1 MESNAPAPNNKN
13 AINFSLD
20 YRFIIGLLIV
30 IIGVMLV
37 LWKPWEPQIDAK
49 TRTVEVTGQAKVTAT
64 PDEFV
69 FTPAYEFKNEIR
81 ETALADV
88 SKKSDEVVK
97 KLKSLGVVDNK
108 IKTNSDGY
116 DYPIYMGDDKSTP
129 TYTLRLTV
137 TINDKDMAQKAQDY
151 LVSTT
156 PTGAVS
162 PQATFSDSK
171 RKELE
176 SKARDDA
183 TKEARTK
190 AEQSAKNLG
199 FKVGAVKSV
208 NDGAGFGGII
218 PAIGRGGMELDVASD
233 SSKLQLQPGEN
244 DLHYTVTVVY
254 FVK

>member
-1 MESNAPAPNNKN
+1 MDTKPSGSQNKN
-13 AINFSLD
+13 GINFSLD

-30 IIGVMLV
+30 IIGIMLL

-49 TRTVEVTGQAKVTAT
+49 TRTVEVTGQAKVTAV

-69 FTPAYEFKNEIR
+69 FTPAYEFKNTNR
-81 ETALADV
+81 DAALAEV
-88 SKKSDEVVK
+88 SKKSTEVVG
-97 KLKSLGVVDNK
+97 KLKELGVADNK

-116 DYPIYMGDDKSTP
+116 DYPIYRGNDESTP

-137 TINDKDMAQKAQDY
+137 TVDNKEKAQKVQDY
-151 LVSTT
+151 LMTT
-156 PTGAVS
+156 SPTGAIS
-162 PQATFSDSK
+162 PQATFSDAK

-199 FKVGAVKSV
+199 FKVGEVKSV
-208 NDGAGFGGII
+208 NDGAGFGGIF
-218 PAIGRGGMELDVASD
+218 PAGRGSMELNATDTA
-233 SSKLQLQPGEN
+233 SKLTLQPGEN
-244 DLHYTVTVVY
+244 DLNYTVTVVY
-254 FVK
+254 FVR

>member
-1 MESNAPAPNNKN
+1 MESNAPEQKTNTAV
-13 AINFSLD
+13 NFSLD
-20 YRFIIGLLIV
+20 YRFIIGTLIV
-30 IIGVMLV
+30 IIGIMLI

-69 FTPAYEFKNEIR
+69 FTPAYEFKNDKKDA
-81 ETALADV
+81 ALAEL

-97 KLKSLGVVDNK
+97 KLKELGVADNK

-116 DYPIYMGDDKSTP
+116 DYPIYQGDDKTTP

-137 TINDKDMAQKAQDY
+137 TVNDKDKAQKVQDY
-151 LVSTT
+151 LVSTA

-162 PQATFSDSK
+162 PQATFSDAK

-176 SKARDDA
+176 TKARDEA
-183 TKEARTK
+183 TREARAK
-190 AEQSAKNLG
+190 ADQSAKNLG

-208 NDGAGFGGII
+208 NDGAGFGGVF
-218 PAIGRGGMELDVASD
+218 PAIGRGSMELDIASD
-233 SSKLQLQPGEN
+233 TKLNLQPGEN
-244 DLHYTVTVVY
+244 DLNYSVTVVY

>member
-1 MESNAPAPNNKN
+1 MESNAPAPKTNT
-13 AINFSLD
+13 AVNFSLD
-20 YRFIIGLLIV
+20 YRFIIGTLIV
-30 IIGVMLV
+30 IIGIMLI

-69 FTPAYEFKNEIR
+69 FSPAYEFKNDNKDV
-81 ETALADV
+81 ALADL

-97 KLKSLGVVDNK
+97 KLKELGVADNK

-116 DYPIYMGDDKSTP
+116 DYPIYQGEDKSTP

-137 TINDKDMAQKAQDY
+137 TVNDKDKAQKVQDY

-162 PQATFSDSK
+162 PQATFSDAK

-183 TKEARTK
+183 TREARTK
-190 AEQSAKNLG
+190 ADQSAKNLG
-199 FKVGAVKSV
+199 FRLGAVKSV
-208 NDGAGFGGII
+208 NDGIGFGGAI
-218 PAIGRGGMELDVASD
+218 PAIGRDTMELNVAD
-233 SSKLQLQPGEN
+233 TSKLSLQPGEN
-244 DLHYTVTVVY
+244 DLNYTVTVVY